1 MEISARGRSHIGRTY
16 CWGDSYPIRDE
27 RTKKIWQY
35 WCSKKKLAKPHKQWL
50 LTGAELVQLLDDA
63 GITIYDVGV
72 GSQKHNLAR
81 HNDSGHYQV
90 GNCRFIT
97 MRENIKERTFTP
109 EAVQKIKDAQ
119 TRKPVRTPSGW
130 YESLTKCSEELG
142 IRKDTLRLRLRS
154 NSATWSQWQYAE
166 VVVK

>member
-1 MEISARGRSHIGRTY
+1 MEISARGRSHIGSTF
-16 CWGDSYPIRDE
+16 CWGDSYPISDE

-35 WCSKKKLAKPHKQWL
+35 WCDKKKCQTPLKQWL
-50 LTGAELVQLLDDA
+50 LSGAELVQLFEDA
-63 GITIYDVGV
+63 GISADDIGV
-72 GSQKHNLAR
+72 KSQQYQLGR

-97 MRENIKERTFTP
+97 TRENLQERTFTP

-154 NSATWSQWQYAE
+154 NSASWSQWQYAE
-166 VVVK
+166 EVEK